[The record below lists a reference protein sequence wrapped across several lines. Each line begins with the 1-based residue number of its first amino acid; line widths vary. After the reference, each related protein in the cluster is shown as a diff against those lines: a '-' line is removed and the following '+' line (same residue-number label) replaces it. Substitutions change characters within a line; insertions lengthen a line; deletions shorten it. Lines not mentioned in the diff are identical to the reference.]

1 MKLADN
7 GDGCFVLS
15 RVAMPRTKCQLITV
29 GRIAPDPRWGM
40 AGHSHP
46 FHELIAVTA
55 GCMTARMNGQIH
67 VAGAGHCL
75 WYPAGVIHEE
85 RSDAGNPVETC
96 FIAFRWNGGDRRWP
110 LCFPDARGRLAT
122 LIRWLLAERD
132 AAAPLRPVIAQ
143 AFLNAVLVEFE
154 RLHTVPAML
163 TLPERVRAHMRVHL
177 SEPLTLADLA
187 DCVAMSKF
195 HFARRYRALTG
206 LTPMEDL
213 RQLRLEAARDLLL
226 TTDLPLKAIAP
237 RTGLG
242 DEYHLSRLFRRAFG
256 IAPGALRRNQGLS

>member
-1 MKLADN
+1 MGLADN
-7 GDGCFVLS
+7 GRDCLVLS
-15 RVAMPRTKCQLITV
+15 PLAMPATKSHLIAV
-29 GRIAPDPRWGM
+29 GRIAPDPKWAM

-55 GCMTARMNGQIH
+55 GRMTARMNDQLYSAEAGQ
-67 VAGAGHCL
+67 CL

-85 RSDAGNPVETC
+85 HSDAGNPVETYY
-96 FIAFRWNGGDRRWP
+96 IAFRWNGGDRRWP
-110 LCFPDARGRLAT
+110 LCFADAKGRLST

-132 AAAPLRPVIAQ
+132 TGAPVRQ
-143 AFLNAVLVEFE
+143 AFLEAIVAEFE
-154 RLHTVPAML
+154 RVQTAPATPSLPATVRGYM
-163 TLPERVRAHMRVHL
+163 RAHL
-177 SEPLTLADLA
+177 AAAITLDDLA
-187 DCVAMSKF
+187 ACAEMSKF
-195 HFARRYRALTG
+195 HFSRRYRELTG

-237 RTGLG
+237 RTGLS

-256 IAPGALRRNQGLS
+256 IAPGELRRHR